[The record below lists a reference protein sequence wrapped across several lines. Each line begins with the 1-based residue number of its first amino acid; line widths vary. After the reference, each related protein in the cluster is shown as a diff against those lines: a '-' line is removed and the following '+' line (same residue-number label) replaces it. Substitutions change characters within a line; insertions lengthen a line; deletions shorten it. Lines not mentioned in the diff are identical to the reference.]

1 MMPRKK
7 KVQEPQAN
15 KSSAGRVTRS
25 KRKNESVE
33 LEKPNTRRSKR
44 IVICILLYLYL
55 TDILLF
61 FRMIIRQMIMERV
74 NQNQL
79 KLKFQY
85 QMNMNQL

>member
-1 MMPRKK
+1 MPRKK
-7 KVQEPQAN
+7 KVQEPQIN
-15 KSSAGRVTRS
+15 TSSPRRVTRS
-25 KRKNESVE
+25 KRNNETVQP
-33 LEKPNTRRSKR
+33 EKPNTRRSKR